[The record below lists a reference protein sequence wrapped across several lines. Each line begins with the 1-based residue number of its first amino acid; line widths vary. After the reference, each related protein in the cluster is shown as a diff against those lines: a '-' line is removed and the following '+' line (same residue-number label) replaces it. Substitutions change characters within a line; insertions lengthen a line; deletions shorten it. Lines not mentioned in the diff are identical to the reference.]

1 MTRNR
6 KSLFIISLLVLCILV
21 SACQPAAPAATSAPA
36 PTNPPAAPVAK
47 HKVAVLFPGVVTDQ
61 SWNQWGYEGL
71 TKAKA
76 DCGVDIAYSEN
87 VFQDAQIE
95 TFRNYASEGYDMVI
109 GHGGEYTDAAITV
122 AKEFPNAKFFITNG
136 VTAGGNVSAAK
147 LSYRQMGYVAGA
159 LAAYMT
165 KTNYI
170 GMAVGEE
177 IAISKQGFEGYQA
190 GSAYVGKELGKE
202 IKTKLVSTG
211 DWADVDKAHE
221 AGLALISEGIDVLF
235 HVLDTA
241 DAGLLAAAQDKGV
254 YAIGLYRDSSN
265 LAPKAVIGSALG
277 SPATEV
283 YVAACEQEKYVAG
296 NALAIDVNVP
306 NGIGINMTSL
316 TPPDVQ
322 TKVNAILA
330 KVQSGEIKVEP

>member
-1 MTRNR
+1 MKINR
-6 KSLFIISLLVLCILV
+6 KSLLIVALLLTMLLA
-21 SACQPAAPAATSAPA
+21 SACQPAAT
-36 PTNPPAAPVAK
+36 PTTAPAAPAAK

-71 TKAKA
+71 TKAKT

-87 VFQDAQIE
+87 VSQDAQIE
-95 TFRNYASEGYDMVI
+95 TFRNYASQGYDIII
-109 GHGGEYTDAAITV
+109 GHGGEYSDAAATV
-122 AKEFPNAKFFITNG
+122 AKQYPNIKFAITNG
-136 VTAGGNVSAAK
+136 VTAGANVSALK
-147 LSYRQMGYVAGA
+147 ISYRQMGYLAGV
-159 LAAYMT
+159 LAGYMT

-170 GMAVGEE
+170 GMVVGEQ
-177 IAISKQGFEGYQA
+177 IAISNEGFEGYQA
-190 GSAYVGKELGKE
+190 GAQSVNKD
-202 IKTKLVSTG
+202 IKTKLVATG
-211 DWADVDKAHE
+211 DWADVNKAHE

-265 LAPKAVIGSALG
+265 LAPKAVIGSSLG
-277 SPATEV
+277 SPTTQV
-283 YVAACEQEKYVAG
+283 YVLACGQDKFLAG
-296 NALAIDVNVP
+296 QALAMDVNVP

-322 TKVNAILA
+322 AKVNAVFE
-330 KVQSGEIKVEP
+330 KMKSGEIKVTP

>member
-1 MTRNR
+1 VKINR
-6 KSLFIISLLVLCILV
+6 KSLFIVALLMTMLLVT
-21 SACQPAAPAATSAPA
+21 ACQPAATPTTALTAPA
-36 PTNPPAAPVAK
+36 AK

-71 TKAKA
+71 KKAKA

-87 VFQDAQIE
+87 VFQDAQVE
-95 TFRNYASEGYDMVI
+95 TFRNYASQGYDIII
-109 GHGGEYTDAAITV
+109 GHGGEYSDSAAAV
-122 AKEFPNAKFFITNG
+122 AKQYPNIKFAITNG
-136 VTAGGNVSAAK
+136 ITAGGNVSALK
-147 LSYRQMGYVAGA
+147 ISYRQMGYLAGV
-159 LAAYMT
+159 LAGYMT
-165 KTNYI
+165 KSNYI
-170 GMAVGEE
+170 GMVVGEQ
-177 IAISKQGFEGYQA
+177 IAISNEGFEGFTS
-190 GSAYVGKELGKE
+190 GSQMVGKELGKD

-277 SPATEV
+277 SPTTQI
-283 YVAACEQEKYVAG
+283 YVLACGQEKFLSG
-296 NALAIDVNVP
+296 QALAMDVNVP
-306 NGIGINMTSL
+306 DGVGITMTSL

-322 TKVNAILA
+322 AKVNAVFA
-330 KVQSGEIKVEP
+330 KMKSGEIKVEP

>member
-1 MTRNR
+1 MKINR
-6 KSLFIISLLVLCILV
+6 KSLLVMVLLMTMLLAT
-21 SACQPAAPAATSAPA
+21 ACQPAATPTTAPAAA
-36 PTNPPAAPVAK
+36 TNPPAAK

-71 TKAKA
+71 VKAKN

-95 TFRNYASEGYDMVI
+95 TFRNYASQGYDIII
-109 GHGGEYTDAAITV
+109 GHGGEYSDSAIAV
-122 AKEFPNAKFFITNG
+122 AKQYPNIKFAITNG
-136 VTAGGNVSAAK
+136 ITAGGNVSALK
-147 LSYRQMGYVAGA
+147 ISYRQMGYLAGV
-159 LAAYMT
+159 LAGYMT

-170 GMAVGEE
+170 GMVVGEQ
-177 IAISKQGFEGYQA
+177 IAISNEGYDGYQKGA
-190 GSAYVGKELGKE
+190 QLVNPN

-254 YAIGLYRDSSN
+254 YAIGLYRDSSK

-277 SPATEV
+277 SPTTQI
-283 YVAACEQEKYVAG
+283 YVLACGQEEFLSGK
-296 NALAIDVNVP
+296 ALAMDVNVP
-306 NGIGINMTSL
+306 DGVGISMTSL
-316 TPPDVQ
+316 TPPDIQ
-322 TKVNAILA
+322 QKVNDVFA
-330 KVQSGEIKVEP
+330 KMKSGEIKVEP

>member
-1 MTRNR
+1 MKINR
-6 KSLFIISLLVLCILV
+6 KSLLIMALLLTMLLVT
-21 SACQPAAPAATSAPA
+21 ACQPAATATTAPAAPTSAPA
-36 PTNPPAAPVAK
+36 TQAAK

-95 TFRNYASEGYDMVI
+95 TFRNYASQGYDIII
-109 GHGGEYTDAAITV
+109 GHGGEYSDSAAAV
-122 AKEFPNAKFFITNG
+122 AKQYPNIKFAITNG
-136 VTAGGNVSAAK
+136 ITAGGNVSALK
-147 LSYRQMGYVAGA
+147 ISYRQMGYLAGV
-159 LAAYMT
+159 LAGYMT

-170 GMAVGEE
+170 GMVVGEQ
-177 IAISKQGFEGYQA
+177 IAISNEGFDGFTTGAQ
-190 GSAYVGKELGKE
+190 SVNKN
-202 IKTKLVSTG
+202 IKTKLVATG
-211 DWADVDKAHE
+211 DWADVNKAHE

-277 SPATEV
+277 SPTTQV
-283 YVAACEQEKYVAG
+283 YVLACGQQKFLSG
-296 NALAIDVNVP
+296 QALAMDVNVP
-306 NGIGINMTSL
+306 DGVGITMTSL
-316 TPPDVQ
+316 TPPDIQ
-322 TKVNAILA
+322 AKVNDVFA
-330 KVQSGEIKVEP
+330 KMKSGEIQVQP

>member
-1 MTRNR
+1 MKINR
-6 KSLFIISLLVLCILV
+6 KSLLILALLLTLLLA
-21 SACQPAAPAATSAPA
+21 SACQPAATPTTAPAAA
-36 PTNPPAAPVAK
+36 TNPPAAAAK

-61 SWNQWGYEGL
+61 SWNQWGFEGL
-71 TKAKA
+71 KKAKA
-76 DCGVDIAYSEN
+76 DCGSDIAYSEN

-95 TFRNYASEGYDMVI
+95 TFRNYASQGYDIII
-109 GHGGEYTDAAITV
+109 GHGGEYADSAAAV
-122 AKEFPNAKFFITNG
+122 AKEYPKIKFAITNG
-136 VTAGGNVSAAK
+136 VTAGGNVSALK
-147 LSYRQMGYVAGA
+147 ISYRQMGYLAGV
-159 LAAYMT
+159 LAGYMT

-170 GMAVGEE
+170 GMVVGEQ
-177 IAISKQGFEGYQA
+177 IAISNEGFEGYTA
-190 GSAYVGKELGKE
+190 GAQSVNPK

-211 DWADVDKAHE
+211 DWADVGKAHE

-277 SPATEV
+277 SPTTQV
-283 YVAACEQEKYVAG
+283 YVLACGQDQFLSGK
-296 NALAIDVNVP
+296 ALAMDVNVP
-306 NGIGINMTSL
+306 DGIGINMTSL

-322 TKVNAILA
+322 AKVNDVLA
-330 KVQSGEIKVEP
+330 KMKSGEIKVVP

>member
-1 MTRNR
+1 MNKTG
-6 KSLFIISLLVLCILV
+6 KALFILALLLVFV
-21 SACQPAAPAATSAPA
+21 TTACQPAPAATSAPA
-36 PTNPPAAPVAK
+36 AANQPAATAK

-71 TKAKA
+71 TKAKQ

-87 VFQDAQIE
+87 VSQDAQIE
-95 TFRNYASEGYDMVI
+95 TFRNYASQGYDIII
-109 GHGGEYTDAAITV
+109 GHGGEYSDSAMTV
-122 AKEFPNAKFFITNG
+122 AKQYPNIKFVITNG
-136 VTAGGNVSAAK
+136 ITAGGNVSALK
-147 LSYRQMGYVAGA
+147 ISYRQMGYLAGA

-170 GMAVGEE
+170 GMVVGEQ
-177 IAISKQGFEGYQA
+177 IAISNEGFEGYQQ
-190 GSAYVGKELGKE
+190 GSQYVAKQLGKE

-265 LAPKAVIGSALG
+265 LAPKAVIGSSLG
-277 SPATEV
+277 SPTTQI
-283 YVAACEQEKYVAG
+283 YVTACGQQKFLSG
-296 NALAIDVNVP
+296 QALAMDVNVP
-306 NGIGINMTSL
+306 DGIGIKMTSL

-322 TKVNAILA
+322 QKVNDILA
-330 KVQSGEIKVEP
+330 KMKSGEIQVTP